1 MPIGEDAANRSESQA
16 EAMRS
21 INLLMEL
28 RFEIGRKFWSSSQ
41 SRPFFLSTA
50 GVTTA
55 FLQEVG
61 NKPELKERLTISV
74 NKYSTVSSDLKII
87 FIYAL
92 NVTIRIPQNKLEI
105 ITTMIIVRM
114 VNYVN

>member
-1 MPIGEDAANRSESQA
+1 MK
-16 EAMRS
+16 
-21 INLLMEL
+21 L

-41 SRPFFLSTA
+41 SRPFFLST

-55 FLQEVG
+55 FLQEVR